1 MNERQ
6 NIYDR
11 LGFDPHVYEV
21 SALAYRGLARSG
33 QDQTILVTGES
44 GAGKTETIK
53 IVMDHLATVQ
63 LTRPGGVNEDHHTS
77 KAIVDR
83 VINSSPV
90 FEAFGNAK
98 TIRNGN
104 SSRFGKFIQL
114 QFRVE
119 PMAVAQLGGR
129 QVPYTDLVGSRVS
142 TYLLEKNRVVFHA
155 GGERSFHVFYQL
167 LAAPPEFKEQLWP
180 FFAQCGVNDFKYTAE
195 EEPTNGNDG
204 DLWKETTKALGLFKF
219 KNDSLLVLMQA
230 LGVVLQLGNLVFVE
244 DNAVEHHHSSLIS
257 SKDELQRLSTM
268 IGIPEDVLHE
278 TMTSRILK
286 TPGSDS
292 ISVSLT
298 PEAAKEACD
307 ALAKEIYSKIF
318 DLIVGRINEF
328 TMFPEADDERL
339 SMLGHISL
347 LDIFGFE
354 RFEVNRFEQLCI
366 NYTNEK
372 LQYKFVV
379 SSIVAMLMRSCTP
392 MPVSH
397 HNSIPTA

>member
-1 MNERQ
+1 LKEKQ

-44 GAGKTETIK
+44 GAGKTETVK
-53 IVMDHLATVQ
+53 IVMDHLATIQ
-63 LTRPGGVNEDHHTS
+63 LTRPGGVEDEHNAS
-77 KAIVDR
+77 KVIVDR

-98 TIRNGN
+98 TVRNDN

-119 PMAVAQLGGR
+119 PIAVAQMGGR
-129 QVPYTDLVGSRVS
+129 EVPYTDLVGSKVS

-155 GGERSFHVFYQL
+155 DGERIFHVFYQL
-167 LAAPPEFKEQLWP
+167 LAAPVEFKKQIWP
-180 FFAQCGVNDFKYTAE
+180 FFAECGVNDFKYTAE
-195 EEPTNGNDG
+195 MEPNVCEDG
-204 DLWKETTKALGLFKF
+204 KLWTETKEALGLFKF
-219 KNDSLLVLMQA
+219 RNDSLLVLMQA
-230 LGVVLQLGNLVFVE
+230 LGIVLQIGNLIFVE
-244 DNAVEHHHSSLIS
+244 DDSVEHHQASVIS
-257 SKDELQRLSTM
+257 SEEELHRLSAM
-268 IGIPEDVLHE
+268 IGIPENDLQE
-278 TMTSRILK
+278 TMTSRVFK

-292 ISVSLT
+292 ILLKLS

-307 ALAKEIYSKIF
+307 ALAREIYSRIF
-318 DLIVGRINEF
+318 DLVVGRINEF
-328 TMFPEADDERL
+328 TEFPESDGQRL
-339 SMLGHISL
+339 STIGRISL

-379 SSIVAMLMRSCTP
+379 SDTLLSGCMTFV
-392 MPVSH
+392 
-397 HNSIPTA
+397 